1 MKPKVEISHILN
13 RQQFW
18 RTSTH
23 FLSRQKFDLHAM
35 TLCRTAKLGRHI
47 DYCEKCSEVRIS
59 YNSCRNRNCPKC
71 QATYREKWIAKRE
84 EEVLDVPYFHTVFTV
99 PHELNDLFLHEP
111 ELMYNLLFKTVWE
124 TVRTFGSKSLEG
136 EMGMIAV
143 LHTWGQNLSLHPHL
157 HCIIPGGAL
166 CNGKHWKGS
175 DKTGKYL
182 FPAKALAKMF
192 RAKLVDQI
200 RKNDTSKA
208 YIDQSIAKSCF
219 EKEWVVYA
227 KRPFGGAK
235 QIIEYLGRYTHK
247 TAISNHR
254 LLDYSQGKVTFSYKD
269 YRTGAKKKEMTL
281 SDVDFIKRYSMHLL
295 PKGFRRIRHFG
306 FYNGAIKKV
315 KIEKIRKSIGQ
326 KTPKKVEWDWIKLSR
341 EKLGYDPLVCPC
353 CGERSMVIM
362 PRFAAQRAPPNK
374 ETEVERNLN

>member
-1 MKPKVEISHILN
+1 MKPKIEIAEILHS
-13 RQQFW
+13 QSFW
-18 RTSTH
+18 RHSTQ
-23 FLSRQKFDLHAM
+23 FLATQKKDLHAM

-47 DYCEKCSEVRIS
+47 DHCGNCKEIRIS

-71 QATYREKWIAKRE
+71 QATYREKWITKRE
-84 EEVLDVPYFHTVFTV
+84 EEVLNVPYFHTVFTI
-99 PHELNDLFLHEP
+99 PHVLNDLCLHNP
-111 ELMYNLLFKTVWE
+111 EKMYTLLFKATWN
-124 TVRTFGSKSLEG
+124 TLKTFGESTLKG

-166 CNGKHWKGS
+166 VNGKHWKGS

-182 FPAKALAKMF
+182 FSAKGLAKMF
-192 RAKLVDQI
+192 RAKLLALI
-200 RKNDTSKA
+200 RKDAHLYSFFTA
-208 YIDQSIAKSCF
+208 EIARKCF

-254 LLDYSQGKVTFSYKD
+254 LLHYSDKKVTFSYKD
-269 YRTGAKKKEMTL
+269 YRNGAKKNEMTL
-281 SDVDFIKRYSMHLL
+281 SDVEFIRRYTQHLL

-326 KTPKKVEWDWIKLSR
+326 ETPKIKEWDWIKLSK
-341 EKLGYDPLVCPC
+341 EKLGYDPLLCTC
-353 CGERSMVIM
+353 CGKREMVIM
-362 PRFAAQRAPPNK
+362 PRFASQRAPPNQQNV
-374 ETEVERNLN
+374 TENNLK